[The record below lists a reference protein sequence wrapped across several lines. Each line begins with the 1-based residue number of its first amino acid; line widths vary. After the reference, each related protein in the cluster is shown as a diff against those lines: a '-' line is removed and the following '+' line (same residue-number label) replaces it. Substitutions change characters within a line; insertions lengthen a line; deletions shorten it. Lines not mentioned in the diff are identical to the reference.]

1 MSRNV
6 VIGLHWVYR
15 LRYEVWVWVWNE
27 GVNEIS
33 RIQNSCPPNC
43 IPTST
48 ACHSFCEIQA
58 TLTYIV
64 KMWTYREILLT
75 PFSICMKPIHHA
87 TRIFQERGAAT
98 RDLDWSQI
106 GQYCRH
112 CSHVIRYHRRYL
124 AWTIATSNS
133 GNSIKYVVWRIYAS
147 THSEH
152 LEMSSLLRSWSK
164 MA

>member
-15 LRYEVWVWVWNE
+15 LRYEVWVWNE

-43 IPTST
+43 KPTST
-48 ACHSFCEIQA
+48 TCHSFCEIQA

-87 TRIFQERGAAT
+87 TRIFQDRGAAT

-152 LEMSSLLRSWSK
+152 FETSSVLRYWSK